1 VKILIVH
8 NKYSQ
13 IGGEDIN
20 IDREIKLLESEY
32 VVESFIYKNLDQS
45 LVSNIKSLA
54 FNSNNSVNVA
64 FLKKLKE
71 FKPDI
76 VYVHNTWF
84 TINLGIFSILKKL
97 NIDTVIK
104 LHNFRFD
111 CAEGNHL
118 RNSKL
123 CHDCDGTRLNGI
135 KNRCYQN
142 SYVMSA
148 LATKY
153 GLNYFNILKN
163 SNFKI
168 LVLSEFHKEYLIQK
182 GIDREKI
189 FKYFNPLAILEP
201 IEHSLVD
208 KNQLIYAGRI
218 DNSKGLDLMIDSFLK
233 TELTYNLKL
242 IGEGSMLQSLK
253 EKYKNYSNIIFT
265 GRMDNTETRKE
276 ISLSRASLFTSYMYE
291 GQPVFLCES
300 SELKVP
306 SVFPDIG
313 GIKEFFPKNYPLSYE
328 YNSQSDL
335 VKKLKL
341 LSDDKLMA
349 KCQNLVSEHILKL
362 LNNET
367 LLNNFKGILN
377 EQK

>member
-1 VKILIVH
+1 MKILIVH

-13 IGGEDIN
+13 LGGEDIN

-45 LVSNIKSLA
+45 LFNNVKSLA
-54 FNSNNSVNVA
+54 FNSNNSINEA
-64 FLKKLKE
+64 FLKKLNE

-84 TINLGIFSILKKL
+84 TINLGIFDILKNLK
-97 NIDTVIK
+97 IDTVIK

-118 RNSKL
+118 RNNKL
-123 CHDCDGTRLNGI
+123 CHDCDKTRLNGI
-135 KNRCYQN
+135 KNKCYQN
-142 SYVMSA
+142 SYILSA

-153 GLNYFNILKN
+153 GLKYFNILKD
-163 SNFKI
+163 SKVKI
-168 LVLSEFHKEYLIQK
+168 LVLSDFHKEYLIQK
-182 GIDREKI
+182 GIDRKKI

-201 IEHSLVD
+201 IEQSFDD

-233 TELTYNLKL
+233 AELKYNLKL
-242 IGEGSMLQSLK
+242 IGEGSMLNSLK
-253 EKYKNYSNIIFT
+253 EQYKNFPNILFT
-265 GRMDNTETRKE
+265 GHLDNAETRKE
-276 ISLSRASLFTSYMYE
+276 ISLSRASLFTSHMYE

-313 GIKEFFPKNYPLSYE
+313 GIKEFFPMNYPLSYK

-335 VKKLKL
+335 VKKMKL
-341 LSDDKLMA
+341 LSDDKLLA
-349 KCQNLVSEHILKL
+349 KCQNQVSDHILEL

-367 LLNNFKGILN
+367 LLKKFKGILN
-377 EQK
+377 V

>member
-1 VKILIVH
+1 MKILIVH

-123 CHDCDGTRLNGI
+123 CHDCDVTRLNGI

-182 GIDREKI
+182 GIDGEKI

-265 GRMDNTETRKE
+265 GRMDNTEARKE

>member
-1 VKILIVH
+1 MKILIVH